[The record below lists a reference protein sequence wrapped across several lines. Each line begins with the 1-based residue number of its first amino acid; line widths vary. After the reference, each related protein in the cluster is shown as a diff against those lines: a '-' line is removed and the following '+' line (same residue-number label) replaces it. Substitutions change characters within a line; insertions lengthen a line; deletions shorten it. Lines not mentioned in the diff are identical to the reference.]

1 MIIKS
6 FALIHD
12 NVLSQLPSAI
22 QTIDGSILRGG
33 YSWIG
38 KIGQWNGLLL
48 VSTDT
53 RLDIVEANAG
63 NNALVL
69 VRMSDARGELDIDI
83 NQTALDRLNTWLQ
96 VRGFEIESRVQAKQ
110 IIRKLFR
117 RFLGQFEQE
126 VVDVN

>member
-1 MIIKS
+1 M
-6 FALIHD
+6 
-12 NVLSQLPSAI
+12 
-22 QTIDGSILRGG
+22 RGG